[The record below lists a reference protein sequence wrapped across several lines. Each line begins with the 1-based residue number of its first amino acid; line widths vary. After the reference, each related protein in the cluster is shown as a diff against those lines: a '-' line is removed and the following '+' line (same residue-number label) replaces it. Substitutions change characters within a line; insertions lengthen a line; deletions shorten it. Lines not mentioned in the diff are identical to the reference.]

1 MRVGPYEISF
11 KKAVPRMLQS
21 VESRGGWY
29 PLIRESFSGAW
40 QSNVEITISTVLTH
54 PIVYACISLI
64 ASDIAKLG
72 GPRLVREDANGIWT
86 PVDNPAFS
94 PFLRQPNRYQNP
106 IQFFESWM
114 ISKLAHGNTYTLRAR
129 DERGIT
135 VQGYI
140 LDPTRVRVLVAPD
153 GSVYYELKEDN
164 LSSLQSDV
172 TVPASEIIHD
182 RMNTFYHP
190 LVGIPPITACGLA
203 ATMGV
208 NILSSSS
215 SLFAT
220 SANPGGVLTAP
231 GPISQETADRVK
243 AYWQSE
249 YSGDNVGKIAMLGD
263 GLKFEPM
270 MMKAVD
276 SQLTEQGDWV
286 SKLICS
292 AFHVPAYMVG
302 VGPAPLNNNVEA
314 LQQEYYSRCLQIH
327 AESIE
332 KLLDAELPKPY
343 GTEFDLDIL
352 LRMDTA
358 TMVKS
363 IADGVGAGV
372 LSPNEGRLK
381 LNLGPV
387 KGGDSPYLQQQ
398 QFSLEALAERD
409 ADKPFSKPEAPTPAT
424 AAEPTVSDDE
434 IAKELDMLFR
444 KELEMA

>member
-1 MRVGPYEISF
+1 MRFGPYEISF
-11 KKAVPRMLQS
+11 TKRAPSALQS
-21 VESRGGWY
+21 VESRGGWW
-29 PLIRESFSGAW
+29 PVIRESWAGAW

-72 GPRLVREDANGIWT
+72 GPRLVREDANDIWT
-86 PVDNPAFS
+86 PVENPAFS

-106 IQFFESWM
+106 IQFFETWM

-129 DERGIT
+129 DDRQIT

-153 GSVYYELKEDN
+153 GAVYYELKRDD
-164 LSSLQSDV
+164 LSSLHQDVV

-208 NILSSSS
+208 NILTNSSN
-215 SLFAT
+215 LFANG
-220 SANPGGVLTAP
+220 AAPGGVLTAP

-243 AYWQSE
+243 AKWETE
-249 YSGDNVGKIAMLGD
+249 YSGDNVGKIAVLGD

-276 SQLTEQGDWV
+276 AQLTEQGDWV

-292 AFHVPAYMVG
+292 AFHVPAYLVG
-302 VGPAPLNNNVEA
+302 VGPVPLNNNVEA
-314 LQQEYYSRCLQIH
+314 LMQEYYSRCLQIH

-332 KLLDAELPKPY
+332 RLLDAELPKPY

-363 IADGVGAGV
+363 IADAVGAGV
-372 LSPNEGRLK
+372 MTPNEGRRK
-381 LNLGPV
+381 LNMQPV
-387 KGGDSPYLQQQ
+387 EGGSTPYLQQQ
-398 QFSLEALAERD
+398 YWPLSQLSGRSIPEVPETPQLQAPREDDVTDKCAAALHRMAIE
-409 ADKPFSKPEAPTPAT
+409 SGLY
-424 AAEPTVSDDE
+424 AA
-434 IAKELDMLFR
+434 
-444 KELEMA
+444 